1 MLQKSRARAGHP
13 SNYGAKRSSVLM
25 ETIVSIRPLLAVLV
39 TLIGS
44 LFIIFTGERN
54 RNLREFW
61 TILASIIKF
70 SIVLSMVPFIL
81 DGKTL
86 EFTIISLAPGVSLQF
101 RVDQFGMFFGV
112 LASALWIATS
122 VYSIGY
128 VRGLNEHAQTRYFFN
143 FALCLSATMGI
154 AFAGNLLTL
163 FIFYEI
169 LTVATYPL
177 VAHKETEDAI
187 MGGRKYLAYTLI
199 AGVVILFAIIFIYT
213 LTGSLDFKPGG
224 FLSGHGSP
232 AALIFLFSILILGFG
247 VKAALM
253 PMHEWLPTAMVAPTP
268 VSALLHAVAVVKAGV
283 FGCLRII
290 LYVFGPALLHELDL
304 WIILA
309 YFAAFTV
316 IVSGMYALAQDNLK
330 RRLAFSTINNLAIIV
345 MGAALLTPSA
355 ITGSIFHIG
364 SHGFMKI
371 TLFFVAGAIY
381 VKTHKENI
389 SELDGL
395 GRQMPLTFGAF
406 AVCAM
411 GVAGTPPV
419 CGFISKWYLALGAL
433 EAKEVVFL
441 FVLLISAMMDI
452 AYFFPIIYNAFFKI
466 PEEAINPHFDEAPM
480 RMVVPLMITAIISLI
495 LGIFPNAFFNFFNIA
510 SMAAGK
516 ILGGM

>member
-1 MLQKSRARAGHP
+1 
-13 SNYGAKRSSVLM
+13 M
-25 ETIVSIRPLLAVLV
+25 EILVSIRPLLAVLV
-39 TLIGS
+39 TLIGA
-44 LFIIFTGERN
+44 LLIIFTGERY

-61 TILASIIKF
+61 TILVSALKF
-70 SIVLSMVPFIL
+70 SIVISMVPFVL
-81 DGKTL
+81 QGRTV
-86 EFTIISLAPGVSLQF
+86 EYTIVLLTQGVSLQF
-101 RVDQFGMFFGV
+101 RVDQFGLFFGV

-143 FALCLSATMGI
+143 FAICLSATMGI

-169 LTVATYPL
+169 LTVSTYPL

-187 MGGRKYLAYTLI
+187 MGGRKYLAYTLT

-213 LTGSLDFKPGG
+213 LTGTLDFEPGG
-224 FLSGHGSP
+224 FLLGHGSP
-232 AALIFLFSILILGFG
+232 ATLIFLFVILILSFG

-253 PMHEWLPTAMVAPTP
+253 PFHEWLPTAMIAPTP

-290 LYVFGPALLHELDL
+290 LYVFGPELLHKLDL
-304 WIILA
+304 WLILA
-309 YFAAFTV
+309 YFASFTV

-345 MGAALLTPSA
+345 MGSALLTPSA
-355 ITGSIFHIG
+355 ITGSIFHMA

-381 VKTHKENI
+381 VKTHKENV
-389 SELDGL
+389 SELDGI
-395 GRQMPLTFGAF
+395 GRQMPLTMGAF
-406 AVCAM
+406 AIGAM
-411 GVAGTPPV
+411 GIAGTPPI
-419 CGFISKWYLALGAL
+419 CGFISKWYLAMGSL
-433 EAKEVVFL
+433 EAKQVFFL
-441 FVLLISAMMDI
+441 FVLLISALMDV
-452 AYFFPIIYNAFFKI
+452 AYFFPIIYNSFFKG
-466 PEEAINPHFDEAPM
+466 PQEPVNPHLDEASM
-480 RMVVPLMITAIISLI
+480 KMVVPLVVTAIISFI

-510 SMAAGK
+510 SMAAER

>member
-1 MLQKSRARAGHP
+1 
-13 SNYGAKRSSVLM
+13 M
-25 ETIVSIRPLLAVLV
+25 ETIESIRPLLAVLV
-39 TLIGS
+39 TLIGA
-44 LFIIFTGERN
+44 LLIIFTGERH

-61 TILASIIKF
+61 TLLASVLKF
-70 SIVLSMVPFIL
+70 SIVISMVPL
-81 DGKTL
+81 VLKGNVL
-86 EFTIISLAPGVSLQF
+86 EFTIITLTQGVSFQF
-101 RVDQFGMFFGV
+101 RVDQFGLFFGV

-143 FALCLSATMGI
+143 FAICLSATMGI

-163 FIFYEI
+163 FMFYEI
-169 LTVATYPL
+169 LTVSTYPL
-177 VAHKETEDAI
+177 VIHKETEDAI

-199 AGVVILFAIIFIYT
+199 AGVVILFAIIYIYT
-213 LTGSLDFKPGG
+213 LTGTLDFRPGG
-224 FLSGHGSP
+224 FLAGHGSP
-232 AALIFLFSILILGFG
+232 GALIFLFSALILGFG

-290 LYVFGPALLHELDL
+290 LYVFGPEVLHDL
-304 WIILA
+304 NLWLILA
-309 YFAAFTV
+309 YFASFTV

-355 ITGSIFHIG
+355 ITGSIFHMG

-389 SELDGL
+389 SELDGI
-395 GRQMPLTFGAF
+395 GRQMPLTMGAF
-406 AVCAM
+406 AIGAM
-411 GVAGTPPV
+411 GVAGTPPI
-419 CGFISKWYLALGAL
+419 CGFISKWYLAMGSL
-433 EAKEVVFL
+433 EAHKVYFL
-441 FVLLISAMMDI
+441 IVLLISALMDV
-452 AYFFPIIYNAFFKI
+452 AYFFPIIYNSFFKS
-466 PEEAINPHFDEAPM
+466 PKEPVNPNFDEAPL
-480 RMVVPLMITAIISLI
+480 RMVVPLVITAITSLI
-495 LGIFPNAFFNFFNIA
+495 LGVFPNAFFNFFNIA
-510 SMAAGK
+510 SMAAAK
-516 ILGGM
+516 ILGGI

>member
-1 MLQKSRARAGHP
+1 MG
-13 SNYGAKRSSVLM
+13 VM
-25 ETIVSIRPLLAVLV
+25 VSIRPPLAVLV
-39 TLIGS
+39 TLIGA
-44 LFIIFTGERN
+44 LLIIFTGERH

-61 TILASIIKF
+61 TILASVLKF
-70 SIVLSMVPFIL
+70 SIVISMIPFVLKGHIL
-81 DGKTL
+81 EYTV
-86 EFTIISLAPGVSLQF
+86 ISLTPGVNFQF
-101 RVDQFGMFFGV
+101 RVDQFGIFFGV

-169 LTVATYPL
+169 LTVSTYPL

-187 MGGRKYLAYTLI
+187 MGGRKYLAYTLT

-224 FLSGHGSP
+224 FLLGHGSS
-232 AALIFLFSILILGFG
+232 ATLTFLFVILILGFG

-290 LYVFGPALLHELDL
+290 LYVFGPELLHSLDL
-304 WIILA
+304 WLILA
-309 YFAAFTV
+309 YFSSFTV

-345 MGAALLTPSA
+345 MGASLLTPSA
-355 ITGSIFHIG
+355 IAGSIFHMG

-381 VKTHKENI
+381 VKTHKENV

-395 GRQMPLTFGAF
+395 GRQMPLTMGAF
-406 AVCAM
+406 AIGAM
-411 GVAGTPPV
+411 GVAGTPPI
-419 CGFISKWYLALGAL
+419 CGFISKWYLAMGSL
-433 EAKEVVFL
+433 EAKEIFFL
-441 FVLLISAMMDI
+441 FVLLISALMDV
-452 AYFFPIIYNAFFKI
+452 AYFFPIIYNSFFKS
-466 PEEAINPHFDEAPM
+466 PKEGFNPHLDEAPINM
-480 RMVVPLMITAIISLI
+480 LVPLVITAIISII

-510 SMAAGK
+510 LMAAEK

>member
-1 MLQKSRARAGHP
+1 
-13 SNYGAKRSSVLM
+13 M
-25 ETIVSIRPLLAVLV
+25 EMMVSIRPLLAVLV
-39 TLIGS
+39 TLIGAM
-44 LFIIFTGERN
+44 LILFTGERH
-54 RNLREFW
+54 RNVREFW
-61 TILASIIKF
+61 TILASVLKF
-70 SIVLSMVPFIL
+70 SIVLSMVPFVL
-81 DGKTL
+81 RGQML
-86 EFTIISLAPGVSLQF
+86 EFTIIQLAPGVALQL
-101 RVDQFGMFFGV
+101 RVDQFGVFFGV

-169 LTVATYPL
+169 LTVSTYPL

-187 MGGRKYLAYTLI
+187 MGGRKYLAYTLT
-199 AGVVILFAIIFIYT
+199 AGVVILFAIVFVYT
-213 LTGSLDFKPGG
+213 LTGTLDFQPGG
-224 FLSGHGSP
+224 FLLGHGSSGT
-232 AALIFLFSILILGFG
+232 LIFLFALLILGFG

-253 PMHEWLPTAMVAPTP
+253 PLHEWLPTAMIAPTP

-290 LYVFGPALLHELDL
+290 LYVFGPQLLHQLGL
-304 WIILA
+304 WLVLA

-316 IVSGMYALAQDNLK
+316 IVSGLYALAQDNLK

-355 ITGSIFHIG
+355 ITGSIFHMG

-389 SELDGL
+389 SELDGI
-395 GRQMPLTFGAF
+395 GRQMPLTMGAF
-406 AVCAM
+406 AIGAM
-411 GVAGTPPV
+411 GIAGTPPI
-419 CGFISKWYLALGAL
+419 CGFISKWYLAMGSL

-441 FVLLISAMMDI
+441 FVLLISALLDV
-452 AYFFPIIYNAFFKI
+452 AYFFPIIYNSFFKS
-466 PEEAINPHFDEAPM
+466 PKEPTNPHFDEASM
-480 RMVVPLMITAIISLI
+480 KMVVPLMITAIVSLI
-495 LGIFPNAFFNFFNIA
+495 LGLVPNAFFHFFNIA
-510 SMAAGK
+510 SMAAK
-516 ILGGM
+516 MILGGM

>member
-1 MLQKSRARAGHP
+1 
-13 SNYGAKRSSVLM
+13 M
-25 ETIVSIRPLLAVLV
+25 EIMVSIRPLLAVLV
-39 TLIGS
+39 TLIGAM
-44 LFIIFTGERN
+44 LILFTGERH
-54 RNLREFW
+54 RNIREFW
-61 TILASIIKF
+61 TMLAAVLKF
-70 SIVLSMVPFIL
+70 SVVLSMVPL
-81 DGKTL
+81 VLQGRLL
-86 EFTIISLAPGVSLQF
+86 EYTIIQLAPGVALQF
-101 RVDQFGMFFGV
+101 RVDQFGLFFGI

-169 LTVATYPL
+169 LTVSTYPL

-187 MGGRKYLAYTLI
+187 MGGRKYLAYTLT
-199 AGVVILFAIIFIYT
+199 AGVVILFGIIFVYT
-213 LTGSLDFKPGG
+213 LTGTLDFKAGG
-224 FLSGHGSP
+224 FLLGHGSS
-232 AALIFLFSILILGFG
+232 ATLIFLFAILILGFG

-253 PMHEWLPTAMVAPTP
+253 PLHEWLPTAMIAPTP

-290 LYVFGPALLHELDL
+290 LYVFGPELLHQLDL
-304 WIILA
+304 WLILA

-316 IVSGMYALAQDNLK
+316 IVSGLYALAQDNLK

-345 MGAALLTPSA
+345 MGAALLTPSS
-355 ITGSIFHIG
+355 ITGSIFHMG

-381 VKTHKENI
+381 VKTHKENV
-389 SELDGL
+389 SQLDGI
-395 GRQMPLTFGAF
+395 GRQMPLTMGAF
-406 AVCAM
+406 AIGAM
-411 GVAGTPPV
+411 GIAGTPPI
-419 CGFISKWYLALGAL
+419 CGFISKWYLAMGSL

-441 FVLLISAMMDI
+441 FVLLISALLDV
-452 AYFFPIIYNAFFKI
+452 AYFFPIIYNSFFKV
-466 PEEAINPHFDEAPM
+466 PKEEINPHFDEAPM
-480 RMVVPLMITAIISLI
+480 KMVVPLMITAIISLI
-495 LGIFPNAFFNFFNIA
+495 LGLVPNAFFHFFKIA
-510 SMAAGK
+510 SMAAER

>member
-1 MLQKSRARAGHP
+1 
-13 SNYGAKRSSVLM
+13 M
-25 ETIVSIRPLLAVLV
+25 EVIVSKRPLLAVLV
-39 TLIGS
+39 TLIGA
-44 LFIIFTGERN
+44 LFIIFTGERD

-61 TILASIIKF
+61 TILACVIKF
-70 SIVLSMVPFIL
+70 TIVISMSPFVL
-81 DGKTL
+81 KGNLL
-86 EFTIISLAPGVSLQF
+86 EYTIISLAPGVSLQF
-101 RVDQFGMFFGV
+101 RVDQFGLFFGI

-128 VRGLNEHAQTRYFFN
+128 VRGLNEHGQTRYFFN

-177 VAHKETEDAI
+177 VVHKETREAI
-187 MGGRKYLAYTLI
+187 MGGRKYLAYTLT
-199 AGVVILFAIIFIYT
+199 AGVVILFAIIFIYS
-213 LTGSLDFKPGG
+213 LTGTLDFRAGG
-224 FLSGHGSP
+224 FLLGHGSP
-232 AALIFLFSILILGFG
+232 ATLIFLFAILILGFG
-247 VKAALM
+247 VKAAIM

-304 WIILA
+304 WLILA
-309 YFAAFTV
+309 YFASFTI

-355 ITGSIFHIG
+355 ITGSIFHMAG
-364 SHGFMKI
+364 HGFMKI

-381 VKTHKENI
+381 VKTRKENV

-406 AVCAM
+406 AIGAM

-419 CGFISKWYLALGAL
+419 CGFISKWYLAMGSL

-441 FVLLISAMMDI
+441 FVLLISAMLDV
-452 AYFFPIIYNAFFKI
+452 AYLFPIIFNAFFKT
-466 PEEAINPHFDEAPM
+466 PQEAANPHFDEAPM
-480 RMVVPLMITAIISLI
+480 RMLVPLVITAIISLM
-495 LGIFPNAFFNFFNIA
+495 LGIFPNAFFNFFNLA

>member
-1 MLQKSRARAGHP
+1 
-13 SNYGAKRSSVLM
+13 M
-25 ETIVSIRPLLAVLV
+25 EISVSIRPLLAVLV
-39 TLIGS
+39 TLIGA
-44 LFIIFTGERN
+44 LLIIFTGERH
-54 RNLREFW
+54 RDLRESW
-61 TILASIIKF
+61 TILASVLKF
-70 SIVLSMVPFIL
+70 GIVISMVPFVLNGRIL
-81 DGKTL
+81 EYTV
-86 EFTIISLAPGVSLQF
+86 ISLTPGVSLQF
-101 RVDQFGMFFGV
+101 RVDQFGLFFGI

-128 VRGLNEHAQTRYFFN
+128 MRGLNEHAQTRYFFN
-143 FALCLSATMGI
+143 FALALSATMGI

-177 VAHKETEDAI
+177 VAHKETADAI

-199 AGVVILFAIIFIYT
+199 AGIVILFAIIFIYA
-213 LTGSLDFKPGG
+213 LTGTLDFKPGG
-224 FLSGHGSP
+224 FLSGHGQS
-232 AALIFLFSILILGFG
+232 ATLIFLFVILILGFG

-290 LYVFGPALLHELDL
+290 LYVFGPELLHSLDL
-304 WIILA
+304 WLILA

-355 ITGSIFHIG
+355 ITGSIFHMG

-371 TLFFVAGAIY
+371 TLFFAAGSIY

-389 SELDGL
+389 SELNGL

-419 CGFISKWYLALGAL
+419 CGFISKWYLALGTL
-433 EAKEVVFL
+433 EAKEVIFL
-441 FVLLISAMMDI
+441 FVLLISALMDV

-466 PEEAINPHFDEAPM
+466 PEEAVNPHFDEAPM
-480 RMVVPLMITAIISLI
+480 RMLIPLMVTAIISII